1 MLRSGQC
8 LQLSTNILSFGGL
21 VVEEAAGD
29 RKRNVMIYFHLE
41 DDTLRLVELP
51 TPNAGAVQGTLV
63 GRQRVATSTHPLA
76 PHLTLHHFKVG
87 EYVTVLGRRYLV
99 TSCDRATRTYL
110 TSLGL
115 APQPDLAPHP
125 TTVTQVGPQTCVL
138 AA

>member
-76 PHLTLHHFKVG
+76 PHLTLHHFKVLRG
-87 EYVTVLGRRYLV
+87 VGGRG
-99 TSCDRATRTYL
+99 TRVHWCYHARDGT
-110 TSLGL
+110 GG
-115 APQPDLAPHP
+115 
-125 TTVTQVGPQTCVL
+125 TTL
-138 AA
+138 LS